1 MGLLPHPRV
10 AASMA
15 KSEKL
20 QRSADNKSV
29 SLNYK
34 ALPGW
39 MPLSAFS
46 ASFISAALLLFLS
59 FPVEDRR
66 ICPPELANALG
77 SRSSAWQLNNV
88 ALWLQKK
95 ISPLSE
101 HDQQFAVEQIP
112 RQENG
117 RGLYHHGWWHSRH
130 ITLRMGYDDPM
141 ELRSARDQQRYI
153 CTWSALLLFSCAS
166 FLLAMRLRE
175 KRLLI
180 SKVGLRFPSGMLIGL
195 GGKLERK
202 WEEITAIG
210 LSKNSAHDDIEFYFE
225 GGARASLDIQKL
237 SQADLES
244 LFNTI
249 DLYAPQ
255 LQKSPELIVFRQH
268 LFSSHS
274 NPAFTQIWEEELQAR
289 FAATNFVALK
299 KGSTLQNGRLKVAM
313 PLSSGGLSAVYL
325 VERAGGMAVLK
336 ESVVPEGTSEQS
348 RQKAKELFAREA
360 SMLISLEHPQIARVL
375 DYFQENDRDYLL
387 LEYIPGVTL
396 REYVRRHGPQSEEKV
411 AQWASSIASI
421 LSYLHS
427 QDPPVIHRDLTP
439 DNLMITPSGEIV
451 LIDFGAANQYLGNAT
466 GTIVGK
472 QFYISPEQFR
482 GKATPASDIYSLGGT
497 IFFLLTGID
506 PDALAV
512 AKPARQR
519 SDVSTTMNELVA
531 RCTALDEK
539 QRFGNADDLI
549 AAIDAISAGV
559 EDAKSNST
567 ESSAITDSAARIIL
581 KQEEKIYR

>member
-1 MGLLPHPRV
+1 
-10 AASMA
+10 MA
-15 KSEKL
+15 KSAKL
-20 QRSADNKSV
+20 QRSADNKNV

-46 ASFISAALLLFLS
+46 ASFISAALLLILS

-77 SRSSAWQLNNV
+77 SRNSAQQLNSV

-101 HDQQFAVEQIP
+101 LQQQFALEQIP
-112 RQENG
+112 TQEKR
-117 RGLYHHGWWHSRH
+117 RGIRPHRWWHSRQ
-130 ITLRMGYDDPM
+130 ITLGMGFEDRM
-141 ELRSARDQQRYI
+141 ELASAQDQERYI
-153 CTWSALLLFSCAS
+153 CTWSALLLFTCGS

-180 SKVGLRFPSGMLIGL
+180 SQERLRFPSGLLIEL
-195 GGKLERK
+195 GGRLERR
-202 WEEITAIG
+202 WEEITALG
-210 LSKNSAHDDIEFYFE
+210 LSNNSGHDDIEFYFN
-225 GGARASLDIQKL
+225 GGAKASLNVQKL
-237 SQADLES
+237 SQADLDS
-244 LFNTI
+244 LFNMI
-249 DLYAPQ
+249 DLFAPQ
-255 LQKSPELIVFRQH
+255 VQKSPELIVFRQQ
-268 LFSSHS
+268 LFSAHGKL
-274 NPAFTQIWEEELQAR
+274 AFTQIWEEELQAR

-299 KGSTLQNGRLKVAM
+299 KGSTLQNGRLKVAL

-336 ESVVPEGTSEQS
+336 ESVVPEGTGEQS

-360 SMLISLEHPQIARVL
+360 SMLISLEHPHIARVL
-375 DYFQENDRDYLL
+375 DYFQEDDRDYLL

-396 REYVRRHGPQSEEKV
+396 REYLRRHGAQSEEKV
-411 AQWASSIASI
+411 ARWAGSIASI
-421 LSYLHS
+421 LNYLHS

-497 IFFLLTGID
+497 IFFLLTGMD

-512 AKPARQR
+512 AKPANVR
-519 SDVSTTMNELVA
+519 SDVSTMMNDLVA

-539 QRFGNADDLI
+539 QRLSNSDDLI
-549 AAIDAISAGV
+549 RALDAISSEV
-559 EDAKSNST
+559 EQSKSGCA
-567 ESSAITDSAARIIL
+567 ESSVAADSAAHIEL
-581 KQEEKIYR
+581 KQEERIYR